1 MFNINDIVRNS
12 VNNLVQNETETA
24 LEQQVLQDI
33 ANEQATQEQTQ
44 ATQEQT
50 QPTQTQPTTIDNR
63 PNNVPKNYVRY
74 KNTITQENETS
85 RGTQKQDVQ
94 GSGTK
99 SNTQTISTDYDTDK
113 ANAVADAERERYRQL
128 LAPYQQQQRE
138 YFKSLTDIYNRLSP
152 DKVTPLKQDER
163 LAGIQALATA
173 IGNLGRA
180 VGKSLGN
187 DKGLGM
193 VTVDDDKKFLNFY
206 NKALSDHDKVRQAEA
221 EEGLRQLNQQI
232 ELLRGKNDLDG
243 KVMAQIIDAG
253 EKARD
258 RALNGNKTVT
268 SNNDYTNTEK
278 TTKNTNS
285 TINKNAQSDT
295 WIDPNSLTTKKDNAT
310 ISSARSRS
318 SRNSSYSSSRGGS
331 GDTYIIGNIAYR
343 KGGNPKSNA
352 DGKDH
357 SKGWIT
363 SAKGEFSENWI
374 HFMAQPT
381 IEVTEDQIN
390 KYYRALRPVMEK
402 YGIATGVTNADNPS
416 LSDMR
421 KAIDEVVSAT
431 DSSRKDAKDL
441 FTEAFN
447 ALKKYNFI
455 SEMGL

>member
-24 LEQQVLQDI
+24 LEQQVLQDV

-44 ATQEQT
+44 QT
-50 QPTQTQPTTIDNR
+50 QTQTQPTATDNR

-85 RGTQKQDVQ
+85 QGTQKQDVQ

-113 ANAVADAERERYRQL
+113 ANAEADAERERYRQL

-285 TINKNAQSDT
+285 TTNKNAQSDT
-295 WIDPNSLTTKKDNAT
+295 WIDPNSLTAKKDKAT
-310 ISSARSRS
+310 ISSARSSRSSSSNSSARS
-318 SRNSSYSSSRGGS
+318 SRGSS
-331 GDTYIIGNIAYR
+331 GDTYFIGNICYR
-343 KGGNPKSNA
+343 KGGNPKSNV

-357 SKGWIT
+357 SKGWLT

-381 IEVTEDQIN
+381 IEVTEDQIH

-402 YGIATGVTNADNPS
+402 YGIVTGVTNTDNPS
-416 LSDMR
+416 LSDMI
-421 KAIDEVVSAT
+421 KAINEVASAT

-441 FTEAFN
+441 FTEAYN
-447 ALKKYNFI
+447 ALKKYNFN
-455 SEMGL
+455 SDMGL